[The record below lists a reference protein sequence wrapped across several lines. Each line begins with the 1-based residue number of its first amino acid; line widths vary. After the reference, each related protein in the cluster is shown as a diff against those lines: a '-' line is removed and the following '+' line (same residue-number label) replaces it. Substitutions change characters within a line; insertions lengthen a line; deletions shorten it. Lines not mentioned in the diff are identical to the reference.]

1 MPQFII
7 TSVGRC
13 KKKLICYCIV
23 KLSNYRQKAQCPQ
36 CRKQNIK
43 HFQLYFETEDDIQ
56 GAKCAELIS
65 IEGSSD
71 VTKQQFNL
79 IVKKLDELSLKMN
92 LINRHGSSVKT
103 DNEEVC
109 DDLLKRNERL
119 EKENADLKEL
129 HEMSTIVL
137 TNTEKEIALLKEE
150 ISQRNDIINLLQ
162 LQNDNLRDEAKK
174 LKMLGAN
181 AVRKEDL
188 VTYLF
193 HLAFL

>member
-1 MPQFII
+1 MI
-7 TSVGRC
+7 
-13 KKKLICYCIV
+13 LWYCIE
-23 KLSNYRQKAQCPQ
+23 KSSNYRQKAQCPQ

-56 GAKCAELIS
+56 GAKCAELS
-65 IEGSSD
+65 GTAEGSSD

-79 IVKKLDELSLKMN
+79 IVKKLDELSLKVQ
-92 LINRHGSSVKT
+92 LINRSGTSAKP

-162 LQNDNLRDEAKK
+162 LQNDNLRDEAKELK
-174 LKMLGAN
+174 LLGAN
-181 AVRKEDL
+181 AVRNQDL
-188 VTYLF
+188 VTF
-193 HLAFL
+193 